1 LNWLKINTRQRKKRL
16 KLKDM
21 TPKHYFFYFII
32 IITLTGAERVS
43 TTDASIGKDYNLKS
57 ELLYRL
63 VDYVNWPNFSTEQSF
78 KIAVLESSRITAS
91 LRSRAKNKKINVKEY
106 KTLKEI
112 RSCQILFIPYN
123 CTIPV
128 ETVLSNFSGKQ
139 VLIVTE
145 KRGYGKKGAH
155 LNFVTIESKLRF
167 EVNIKAINK
176 AGITISS
183 FLLQH
188 AIIVE

>member
-32 IITLTGAERVS
+32 INTLTGAERVS
-43 TTDASIGKDYNLKS
+43 TTDASIGKDYDLKS